1 MKHIR
6 RILHPTDFSGASG
19 AAFARA
25 VEMARANRAELLV
38 LHVLS
43 PVVPMV
49 GDGYVAPQLYEQIES
64 SARVEAQR
72 QLDRLLARAKKAG
85 ARAKGVLVNG
95 SPSEQIARLAR
106 SKRADLV
113 VIGTHGRTG
122 LAKFF
127 LGSVANRVVST
138 ATCPVLTVRGK

>member
-6 RILHPTDFSGASG
+6 RILHPSDFSRASG

-43 PVVPMV
+43 PVVAMV

-64 SARVEAQR
+64 SARVEAPEA
-72 QLDRLLARAKKAG
+72 ARPAPGQGEEGWGSGQGRAG
-85 ARAKGVLVNG
+85 ER
-95 SPSEQIARLAR
+95 
-106 SKRADLV
+106 
-113 VIGTHGRTG
+113 
-122 LAKFF
+122 
-127 LGSVANRVVST
+127 
-138 ATCPVLTVRGK
+138 LTVRADRATGAVEKG